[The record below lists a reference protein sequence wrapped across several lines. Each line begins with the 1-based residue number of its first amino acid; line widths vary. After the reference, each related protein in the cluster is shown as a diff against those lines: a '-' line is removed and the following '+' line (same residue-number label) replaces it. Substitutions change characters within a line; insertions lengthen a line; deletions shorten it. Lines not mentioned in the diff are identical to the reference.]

1 MYYSISNLIM
11 LKKHLL
17 IFCTSLFVISS
28 LSAQDDLLDELNES
42 ATDSSYEMP
51 AFKAMKI
58 GNLQSTKMA
67 DQGDLYLIVS
77 HRFGPLKDGFDT
89 FLGLDEASTKIQLL
103 YSFWEG
109 VQFSISRESYNR
121 TFAAAAKIRLA
132 RQSKSFPVNLVAY
145 TTINRNTLIDETI
158 FPELKSSDQQSYA
171 TQLLISRR
179 FSDSFSFQLAPTYV
193 RENLQNLNV
202 VPEEKYN
209 QFALGFG
216 GRFKLSK
223 RMSFNAEYVYNMSRA
238 EASPFDNS
246 YAFGLDIETGGH
258 VFQLLFTNSQSS
270 NEPGFMSSAEGDMV
284 FGFNVV
290 RVF

>member
-1 MYYSISNLIM
+1 M

-28 LSAQDDLLDELNES
+28 LSAQDDLLDELNEN

-67 DQGDLYLIVS
+67 DQGDFYLIVS

-145 TTINRNTLIDETI
+145 TTVNRNTLIDETI

-258 VFQLLFTNSQSS
+258 VFQLLFTNSQST
-270 NEPGFMSSAEGDMV
+270 NEPGFINSAEGDIV

>member
-1 MYYSISNLIM
+1 M
-11 LKKHLL
+11 LKKQLL
-17 IFCTSLFVISS
+17 IFCVAFFILSS
-28 LSAQDDLLDELNES
+28 LSAQDDLLDELNNNSVDTE
-42 ATDSSYEMP
+42 YELP

-67 DQGDLYLIVS
+67 SQGDLYLIVS

-109 VQFSISRESYNR
+109 VQFSISRESFNR
-121 TFAAAAKIRLA
+121 TLAASTKIRLA
-132 RQSKSFPVNLVAY
+132 RQSKSFPLNLVAY
-145 TTINRNTLIDETI
+145 GSINRNTLIDETI
-158 FPELKSSDQQSYA
+158 FPELKSSDRQSYA
-171 TQLLISRR
+171 SQILVSRR
-179 FSDSFSFQLAPTYV
+179 FSEKFSFLIAPTYL

-202 VPEEKYN
+202 VPEKKFN

-216 GRFKLSK
+216 GRYKLSK

-238 EASPFDNS
+238 DTSPFDNS

-258 VFQLLFTNSQSS
+258 VFQLLFTNAQSS
-270 NEPGFMSSAEGDMV
+270 NEAGFINNAEGDIL

>member
-1 MYYSISNLIM
+1 M
-11 LKKHLL
+11 LRKY
-17 IFCTSLFVISS
+17 LFILC
-28 LSAQDDLLDELNES
+28 LSFFALPNVYAQDDLLDELDD
-42 ATDSSYEMP
+42 DSVDTSYELP

-67 DQGDLYLIVS
+67 DKGDFYFIVS
-77 HRFGPLKDGFDT
+77 HRFGALKEGFDT

-121 TFAAAAKIRLA
+121 TLAASAKVRFA
-132 RQSKSFPVNLVAY
+132 RQSSSMPFNIVGYGTL
-145 TTINRNTLIDETI
+145 NRNTLIDETI
-158 FPELKSSDQQSYA
+158 FPQLESSDRYSYA

-179 FSDSFSFQLAPTYV
+179 FSDKFSFEIAPTYV

-202 VPEEKYN
+202 VPEANHN
-209 QFALGFG
+209 QYALGFG
-216 GRFKLSK
+216 GRYKLSK
-223 RMSFNAEYVYNMSRA
+223 RMSFNAEYIYNMTRPDG
-238 EASPFDNS
+238 SPFENA

-258 VFQLLFTNSQSS
+258 VFQLLFTNAQST
-270 NEPGFMSSAEGDMV
+270 NAPGFINNAEGDIL

>member
-1 MYYSISNLIM
+1 M
-11 LKKHLL
+11 LKKNLL
-17 IFCTSLFVISS
+17 IFCAFSFVFSSLF
-28 LSAQDDLLDELNES
+28 AQDDLLDELNENT
-42 ATDSSYEMP
+42 TDSSYEMP

-67 DQGDLYLIVS
+67 DQADFYLIVS

-121 TFAAAAKIRLA
+121 TLAASAKIRLA
-132 RQSKSFPVNLVAY
+132 RQSKDFPVNLVTYA
-145 TTINRNTLIDETI
+145 TVNRNTLIDETI
-158 FPELKSSDQQSYA
+158 FPDLKSSDSQSYA
-171 TQLLISRR
+171 TQLLVSRR
-179 FSDSFSFQLAPTYV
+179 FSDKFSFQLAPTYI

-202 VPEEKYN
+202 VPEEKFN

-216 GRFKLSK
+216 GRYKLSK
-223 RMSFNAEYVYNMSRA
+223 RVSFNAEYVYNASRA
-238 EASPFDNS
+238 ESSPFDNS

>member
-1 MYYSISNLIM
+1 M

-17 IFCTSLFVISS
+17 IFCTSLFVITS

-42 ATDSSYEMP
+42 ATDSSFEMP

-145 TTINRNTLIDETI
+145 TTINRNTLIDETT

-179 FSDSFSFQLAPTYV
+179 FSDSFSFQLAPTYL

-238 EASPFDNS
+238 EDSPFDNS

-258 VFQLLFTNSQSS
+258 VFQLLFTNSQST
-270 NEPGFMSSAEGDMV
+270 NEPGFINSAEGDIV

>member
-1 MYYSISNLIM
+1 M

-28 LSAQDDLLDELNES
+28 LSAQDDLLDELNEN
-42 ATDSSYEMP
+42 AIDSSYEMP

-67 DQGDLYLIVS
+67 DQGDFYLIVS

-145 TTINRNTLIDETI
+145 TTINRNTLIDETT

-179 FSDSFSFQLAPTYV
+179 FSDSFSFQLAPTYL

-238 EASPFDNS
+238 EDSPFDNS

-258 VFQLLFTNSQSS
+258 VFQLLFTNSQST
-270 NEPGFMSSAEGDMV
+270 NEPGFINSAEGDIV

>member
-1 MYYSISNLIM
+1 MF
-11 LKKHLL
+11 KKNLL
-17 IFCTSLFVISS
+17 IFCAFLFSISS
-28 LSAQDDLLDELNES
+28 LSAQDDLLDELNENT
-42 ATDSSYEMP
+42 TDSSYEMP

-58 GNLQSTKMA
+58 GNVQSTKMA
-67 DQGDLYLIVS
+67 DQVDFYLIVS

-121 TFAAAAKIRLA
+121 TLAASAKIRLA
-132 RQSKSFPVNLVAY
+132 RQSKDFPVNLVTY
-145 TTINRNTLIDETI
+145 STVNRNTLINETI
-158 FPELKSSDQQSYA
+158 FPKLKSSDRQSYA
-171 TQLLISRR
+171 SQLLVSRR
-179 FSDSFSFQLAPTYV
+179 FSDKFSFQLAPTYI
-193 RENLQNLNV
+193 RENLQNLNI

-216 GRFKLSK
+216 GRYKLSK
-223 RMSFNAEYVYNMSRA
+223 RISFNAEYVYNISIA
-238 EASPFDNS
+238 ESSPFDNS

>member
-1 MYYSISNLIM
+1 M
-11 LKKHLL
+11 LKKNLL
-17 IFCTSLFVISS
+17 IFCAFSFVFSSLF
-28 LSAQDDLLDELNES
+28 AQDDLLDELNENT
-42 ATDSSYEMP
+42 TDSSYEMP

-67 DQGDLYLIVS
+67 DQADFYLIVS

-121 TFAAAAKIRLA
+121 TLAASAKIRLA
-132 RQSKSFPVNLVAY
+132 RQSKDFPVNLVTYA
-145 TTINRNTLIDETI
+145 TVNRNTLIDETI
-158 FPELKSSDQQSYA
+158 FPDLKSSDRQSYA
-171 TQLLISRR
+171 TQLLVSRR
-179 FSDSFSFQLAPTYV
+179 FSDKFSFQLAPTYI

-202 VPEEKYN
+202 VPEEKFN

-216 GRFKLSK
+216 GRYKLSK
-223 RMSFNAEYVYNMSRA
+223 RVSFNAEYVYNASRA
-238 EASPFDNS
+238 ESSPFDNS

>member
-1 MYYSISNLIM
+1 M

-17 IFCTSLFVISS
+17 IFCASLLVISS
-28 LSAQDDLLDELNES
+28 LSAQDDLLDELNEN

-67 DQGDLYLIVS
+67 DQGDFYLIVS

-145 TTINRNTLIDETI
+145 TTVNRNTLIDETI

-258 VFQLLFTNSQSS
+258 VFQLLFTNSQST
-270 NEPGFMSSAEGDMV
+270 NEPGFINSAEGDIV

>member
-1 MYYSISNLIM
+1 MFKKNLF
-11 LKKHLL
+11 
-17 IFCTSLFVISS
+17 IFCAFMLVFSS
-28 LSAQDDLLDELNES
+28 ISAQDDLLDELNENT
-42 ATDSSYEMP
+42 TDSSYEMP

-67 DQGDLYLIVS
+67 DQADFYLIVS

-109 VQFSISRESYNR
+109 VQFSISRESFNR
-121 TFAAAAKIRLA
+121 TLAASAKIRLA
-132 RQSKSFPVNLVAY
+132 RQSKDFPVNLVTYA
-145 TTINRNTLIDETI
+145 TVNRNTLIDKTI
-158 FPELKSSDQQSYA
+158 FPDLKSSDRQSYA
-171 TQLLISRR
+171 TQLLVSRR
-179 FSDSFSFQLAPTYV
+179 FSDKFSFQLAPTYI

-202 VPEEKYN
+202 VPEEKLN
-209 QFALGFG
+209 QFELGFG
-216 GRFKLSK
+216 GRYKLSK
-223 RMSFNAEYVYNMSRA
+223 RVSFNAEYVYNTSRA
-238 EASPFDNS
+238 ESSPFENS

>member
-1 MYYSISNLIM
+1 MI
-11 LKKHLL
+11 KKQLL
-17 IFCTSLFVISS
+17 IFCVTFFT
-28 LSAQDDLLDELNES
+28 LSNGIAQDELLDELNEI
-42 ATDSSYEMP
+42 AGDTSYQLP

-67 DQGDLYLIVS
+67 DQGDFYLIVS

-109 VQFSISRESYNR
+109 IQFSISRESYNR
-121 TFAAAAKIRLA
+121 TLAASTKIRFA
-132 RQSKSFPVNLVAY
+132 RQSNSFPINLVGYA
-145 TTINRNTLIDETI
+145 TINRNTLINENI
-158 FPELKSSDQQSYA
+158 FPALKASDRQSYA
-171 TQLLISRR
+171 SQLLISRR
-179 FSDSFSFQLAPTYV
+179 FSDTFSFQLAPTYI

-202 VPEEKYN
+202 VPEEKFN
-209 QFALGFG
+209 QFAIGFG
-216 GRFKLSK
+216 GRYKLSK
-223 RMSFNAEYVYNMSRA
+223 RISFNAEYIYNMSRVA
-238 EASPFDNS
+238 NSPFVNS

-270 NEPGFMSSAEGDMV
+270 NEPGFISSAEGDMV

>member
-1 MYYSISNLIM
+1 MKFKVKN
-11 LKKHLL
+11 LKK
-17 IFCTSLFVISS
+17 IIKF
-28 LSAQDDLLDELNES
+28 DEND
-42 ATDSSYEMP
+42 DSSYEMP

-67 DQGDLYLIVS
+67 DQGDFYLIVS

-145 TTINRNTLIDETI
+145 TTVNRNTLIDETI

>member
-1 MYYSISNLIM
+1 M

-17 IFCTSLFVISS
+17 IFCTSLFVITS

-42 ATDSSYEMP
+42 ATDSSFEMP

-67 DQGDLYLIVS
+67 DQGDFYLIVS

-145 TTINRNTLIDETI
+145 TTINRNTLIDETT

-179 FSDSFSFQLAPTYV
+179 FSDSFSFQLAPTYL

>member
-1 MYYSISNLIM
+1 MF
-11 LKKHLL
+11 KKDLL
-17 IFCTSLFVISS
+17 IFCAFLFSISS
-28 LSAQDDLLDELNES
+28 LSAQDDLLDELNEN
-42 ATDSSYEMP
+42 TQDSSYEMP

-67 DQGDLYLIVS
+67 DQGDFCLIVS

-121 TFAAAAKIRLA
+121 TLAASAKIRLA
-132 RQSKSFPVNLVAY
+132 RQSKDFPVNLVTYA
-145 TTINRNTLIDETI
+145 TVNRNTLIDETI
-158 FPELKSSDQQSYA
+158 FPDLKSSDRQSYA
-171 TQLLISRR
+171 SQLLVSRR
-179 FSDSFSFQLAPTYV
+179 FSNKFSFQLAPTYI

-216 GRFKLSK
+216 GRYKLSK
-223 RMSFNAEYVYNMSRA
+223 RISFNAEYVYNMSRA
-238 EASPFDNS
+238 ESSPFDNS

>member
-1 MYYSISNLIM
+1 M

-17 IFCTSLFVISS
+17 IFCTSLFVITS

-42 ATDSSYEMP
+42 ATDSSFEMP

-67 DQGDLYLIVS
+67 DQGDFYLIVS

-145 TTINRNTLIDETI
+145 TTINRNTLIDETT

-216 GRFKLSK
+216 GRLKLSK